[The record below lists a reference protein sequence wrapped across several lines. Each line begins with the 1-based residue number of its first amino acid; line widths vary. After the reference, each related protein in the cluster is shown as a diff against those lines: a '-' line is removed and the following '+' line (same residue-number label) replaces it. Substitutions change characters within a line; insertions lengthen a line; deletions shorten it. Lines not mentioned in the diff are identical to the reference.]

1 MRKAKNATGGSESVF
16 TTVPERRG
24 AKRKNVPENTTR
36 GLPKDMSANRHAA
49 QVDHVSIPAVFSR
62 LFEPHRYKVFYG
74 GRGGG
79 KSWAFADAFV
89 TLSLQGTF
97 RFLCARELQ
106 VSIADSVHKLL
117 SDRIFARGLEDYFR
131 ITDTSIRS
139 ATGSEFIFKG
149 LRNNVM
155 EIKSLEGVDYVWVEE
170 AQKVRRQSWELLIPT
185 IRKEG
190 SEIWLSMNPDLETDD
205 TYQRFIVSPP
215 DGAVVAKVT
224 YRDNPWFSRTLE
236 EERAY
241 AERTLAREDYEHIWE
256 GEPKRRSEAQ
266 VFGGRWEVRAFETPQ
281 NIRLYYGA
289 DWGFAKDP
297 TALVRC
303 FIQGDELF
311 VDYEAW
317 AEGCELENLPI
328 LFDTVPAAR
337 RWPVNADNSR
347 PEIIRSMRRRGFIMR
362 PCKKWPGCVEEGVTV
377 MRSFRR
383 IVIHPRCPHTAD
395 EMKRY
400 SYKVDSITDEVLPI
414 LVDKD
419 NHCCDAIRYAL
430 EPVIRNKIKR
440 EKK

>member
-1 MRKAKNATGGSESVF
+1 MKAKAQQRREEAFFSVYESIAEK
-16 TTVPERRG
+16 TANEPETAFPG
-24 AKRKNVPENTTR
+24 
-36 GLPKDMSANRHAA
+36 
-49 QVDHVSIPAVFSR
+49 VSKGMQAREDALDVERLAIPAVFAP
-62 LFEPHRYKVFYG
+62 LFEPHRYKIFHG

-79 KSWAFADAFV
+79 KSWAFADAFI
-89 TLSLQGTF
+89 TRSLEGTF

-117 SDRIFARGLEDYFR
+117 SDRIWARGLEDFFQ
-131 ITDTSIRS
+131 ITATSIRS

-149 LRNNVM
+149 LRNNVT

-170 AQKVRRQSWELLIPT
+170 AQKVRRQSWEILIPT
-185 IRKEG
+185 IRKDG

-215 DGAVVAKVT
+215 HDAVVVKVT

-256 GEPKRRSEAQ
+256 GEPKRRSDAQ
-266 VFGGRWEVRAFETPQ
+266 VFGGRWEMRAFDTPQ

-297 TALVRC
+297 TTLVRC
-303 FIQGDELF
+303 FVREDELF

-317 AEGCELENLPI
+317 AEGCELEDLPM
-328 LFDTVPAAR
+328 LFNQVPGVR

-347 PEIIRSMRRRGFIMR
+347 PEIIKSMRRRGFIMR
-362 PCKKWPGCVEEGVTV
+362 PCKKWPGSVEEGVTV

-383 IVIHPRCPHTAD
+383 IVIHPRCPHTAE
-395 EMKRY
+395 EMKKY
-400 SYKVDSITDEVLPI
+400 SYKVDSITEEVLPI

-419 NHCCDAIRYAL
+419 NHCCDALRYAL
-430 EPVIRNKIKR
+430 EPFIRNKIKR
-440 EKK
+440 DMK

>member
-1 MRKAKNATGGSESVF
+1 MPAFGDAMKI
-16 TTVPERRG
+16 
-24 AKRKNVPENTTR
+24 
-36 GLPKDMSANRHAA
+36 
-49 QVDHVSIPAVFSR
+49 DHVSIPAAFAE
-62 LFEPHRYKVFYG
+62 LFKPHRYKVFYG

-79 KSWAFADAFV
+79 KSWAFADALL
-89 TLSLQGTF
+89 TRALQGTF
-97 RFLCARELQ
+97 RILCARELQ

-117 SDRIFARGLEDYFR
+117 SDRIWARGLDGLFQV
-131 ITDTSIRS
+131 TATSIRS
-139 ATGSEFIFKG
+139 TTGSEFIFKG
-149 LRNNVM
+149 LRNNVT

-170 AQKVRRQSWELLIPT
+170 AQKVRRQSWEILIPT

-205 TYQRFIVSPP
+205 TYQRFIVAPP
-215 DGAVVAKVT
+215 DDAVVVKVT
-224 YRDNPWFSRTLE
+224 YRDNPWFSKTLE

-256 GEPKRRSEAQ
+256 GEPKRRSDAQ
-266 VFGGRWEVRAFETPQ
+266 VFGGRWELRAFETPP

-297 TALVRC
+297 TTLVRC
-303 FIQGDELF
+303 FVRNDELF

-317 AEGCELENLPI
+317 AEGCELEDLPA
-328 LFDTVPAAR
+328 LFSQVPGAR

-362 PCKKWPGCVEEGVTV
+362 PCKKWPGSVEEGVTV

-383 IVIHPRCPHTAD
+383 IVVHPRCPHTAA
-395 EMKRY
+395 EMVNY
-400 SYKVDSITDEVLPI
+400 SYKVDSVTGDVLPI

-440 EKK
+440 DMR